1 MFIEKKRRFPYWEAL
16 IGLIIYI
23 FHYTGLIDITIYSAS
38 PLILLPLT
46 VAVAMFYDQ
55 LVGLVFGVCCGFAID
70 AVSGSTSVF
79 NTLVFMFI
87 GFGVGLLAQRIF
99 NRNLPGAI
107 ALTFFAVIA
116 YFGLKWVFFAIIPD
130 VQGKVYYLF
139 WHLTP
144 SAVYTV
150 LFILPFYF
158 LEKRLHR
165 QKNRNDKLL
174 K

>member
-1 MFIEKKRRFPYWEAL
+1 MFIEKKRRVPLWEAL
-16 IGLIIYI
+16 IGIAVYL
-23 FHYTGLIDITIYSAS
+23 FHYTGLIDITVYSAS

-46 VAVAMFYDQ
+46 VAVAMFYDE
-55 LVGLVFGVCCGFAID
+55 LVGLVFGLVCGFAID
-70 AVSGSTSVF
+70 AVAGSTSVF
-79 NTLVFMFI
+79 NTLLFMFI
-87 GFGVGLLAQRIF
+87 GFAVGLLAKRIF

-107 ALTFFAVIA
+107 ALTFIA
-116 YFGLKWVFFAIIPD
+116 TIVYFGLKWVTSAIIPD
-130 VQGKVYYLF
+130 VQGKVYYLL

-165 QKNRNDKLL
+165 EKKE

>member
-1 MFIEKKRRFPYWEAL
+1 MFIEKKHRFPWREA
-16 IGLIIYI
+16 IIALAVYL
-23 FHYTGLIDITIYSAS
+23 FHYTGLIDITVYGAS

-46 VAVAMFYDQ
+46 VAVAMFYDE
-55 LVGLVFGVCCGFAID
+55 LVGLVFGLVCGFAID
-70 AVSGSTSVF
+70 AVAGSTSVF
-79 NTLVFMFI
+79 NTLLFMFI
-87 GFGVGLLAQRIF
+87 GFAVGLFAKRIF

-107 ALTFFAVIA
+107 ALTFIA
-116 YFGLKWVFFAIIPD
+116 TVVYFGLKWLVTAIIPD
-130 VQGKVYYLF
+130 VQGKVYYLL

-158 LEKRLHR
+158 IEKRIHR
-165 QKNRNDKLL
+165 EKKRNDNL

>member
-1 MFIEKKRRFPYWEAL
+1 MFIEKKHRIPWREAI
-16 IGLIIYI
+16 IGFAVYL
-23 FHYTGLIDITIYSAS
+23 FHYTGLIDITIYGAS

-46 VAVAMFYDQ
+46 VAVAMFYDE
-55 LVGLVFGVCCGFAID
+55 LVGLVFGIICGFAID
-70 AVSGSTSVF
+70 AVAGSSSVF
-79 NTLVFMFI
+79 NTVTFMFI
-87 GFGVGLLAQRIF
+87 GFAVGLLAKRIF

-107 ALTFFAVIA
+107 ALTFISALV
-116 YFGLKWVFFAIIPD
+116 YFGIKWIITAIIPD

-158 LEKRLHR
+158 FEKRLHTE
-165 QKNRNDKLL
+165 KK

>member
-1 MFIEKKRRFPYWEAL
+1 MFIEKKRRIPYIEGIL
-16 IGLIIYI
+16 GLVIFL
-23 FHYTGLIDITIYSAS
+23 FHYTGLIDITVRGAS

-46 VAVAMFYDQ
+46 VAVAMFYDEPAG
-55 LVGLVFGVCCGFAID
+55 LIFGLVCGFATD

-79 NTLVFMFI
+79 NTLMFMFI
-87 GFGVGLLAQRIF
+87 GFAVGLFAKRIF

-107 ALTFFAVIA
+107 ALTFIASAA
-116 YFGLKWVFFAIIPD
+116 YFIIKWIDTALIGD
-130 VQGKVYYLF
+130 VQGKVYYLL

-144 SAVYTV
+144 SAFYTV
-150 LFILPFYF
+150 LFILPFYY

-165 QKNRNDKLL
+165 EKKRNDKL